1 MNPTLTYPPQP
12 PRYYSRGYRYFFNG
26 QEADNEVFGEG
37 ALAGYEFREYD
48 TRLGR
53 WWGIDQKA
61 EKYPSLSPYQFCE
74 GNPVLSKDLD
84 GSDSVV
90 TIVGTGSEKI
100 ITIKMNI
107 YAVSETAYQ
116 QLRLESV

>member
-1 MNPTLTYPPQP
+1 M
-12 PRYYSRGYRYFFNG
+12 
-26 QEADNEVFGEG
+26 
-37 ALAGYEFREYD
+37 
-48 TRLGR
+48 
-53 WWGIDQKA
+53 
-61 EKYPSLSPYQFCE
+61 
-74 GNPVLSKDLD
+74 SKDLD
-84 GSDSVV
+84 GSDFVV